1 MGATDAENP
10 ALDYE
15 RSIPYFMRMMM
26 SPTPQTRGRPVD
38 PAARAA
44 RRRQILDAARA
55 CFAARGF
62 HAASTADISAAA
74 GVSVANMYQY
84 FPSKDD
90 LVVAMAED
98 DLAADLLAIDALAAV
113 EDFHGGLRDAITGI
127 AAEARDPAAS
137 RLRIEIVA
145 EAARNPRVAAV
156 LAACDAAVRRR
167 LERTVRDAQ
176 DRGDITRDIPA
187 AAIVSVMLNLADGLF
202 GRFAS
207 GMPDADADMAAIA
220 DVLDRLLRPRG

>member
-1 MGATDAENP
+1 MT
-10 ALDYE
+10 
-15 RSIPYFMRMMM
+15 RSLPP
-26 SPTPQTRGRPVD
+26 STRGRPVD
-38 PAARAA
+38 PEARAA

-62 HAASTADISAAA
+62 HAASTADISTAA

-98 DLAADLLAIDALAAV
+98 DLAADLVTIDALSAAP
-113 EDFHGGLRDAITGI
+113 DFHAGLREAIAGI
-127 AAEARDPAAS
+127 AKEARDPAAA

-156 LAACDAAVRRR
+156 LAACDATVRRR
-167 LERTVRDAQ
+167 LERVVRDAQ
-176 DRGDITRDIPA
+176 DRGDVARDVPA
-187 AAIVSVMLNLADGLF
+187 TAVVSVMLCLGDGLF

-220 DVLDRLLRPRG
+220 EILDRLLRPRG

>member
-1 MGATDAENP
+1 MTTP
-10 ALDYE
+10 
-15 RSIPYFMRMMM
+15 
-26 SPTPQTRGRPVD
+26 PTLQTRGRPVD

-84 FPSKDD
+84 FSSKDD

-98 DLAADLLAIDALAAV
+98 DLAADLRTIDALATAG
-113 EDFHGGLRDAITGI
+113 DFQAGLREAIAGI
-127 AAEARDPAAS
+127 ANEARDPAAS

-156 LAACDAAVRRR
+156 LATCDAAVRRR
-167 LERTVRDAQ
+167 LERVVRDAQ
-176 DRGDITRDIPA
+176 DRGEVTRDIPA
-187 AAIVSVMLNLADGLF
+187 GAVVSVMLCLGDGLF

-207 GMPDADADMAAIA
+207 GMPDANADMAAIA